1 MFMEAR
7 KNGKKPIWMFDD
19 VWTSLLSQWNSPDF
33 RSKCVQNQ
41 KNRTSDTGGSL
52 HTGGSIS
59 THEHAIRM
67 AKQLGRPAYIDEVFM
82 QTHIRKSN
90 GEFVDERSRRTH
102 EEFQSRLSQVRSE
115 VCISE
120 SGSSPIDSA
129 EEDRI
134 RLESWLLAAGG
145 KKKGRIYGVGD
156 LAHNFKRGNTLN
168 YNQPSTSFKD
178 SPSVLLLKEEVRNYK
193 EHNDKLTEHV
203 KSLVSIILPFLPPEA
218 RSSVANNLNKYC
230 HHKNHQGKRNHLRN
244 NNMTIMIM
252 QTIRIRICL

>member
-1 MFMEAR
+1 MEAR

-33 RSKCVQNQ
+33 RSKCSQNQ

-59 THEHAIRM
+59 THEHVICM
-67 AKQLGRPAYIDEVFM
+67 AKELGRPAYIDEVFM
-82 QTHIRKSN
+82 QTHIRKSS

-102 EEFQSRLSQVRSE
+102 SRLSQIRSE
-115 VCISE
+115 VA

-129 EEDRI
+129 EEDKI
-134 RLESWLLAAGG
+134 RLESWLLEAGG

-156 LAHNFKRGNTLN
+156 LAHNFKRGNTLT
-168 YNQPSTSFKD
+168 YDQPSSSSED

-203 KSLVSIILPFLPPEA
+203 KSL
-218 RSSVANNLNKYC
+218 Y
-230 HHKNHQGKRNHLRN
+230 LR
-244 NNMTIMIM
+244 TDVRGQYLRTDVRGQYL
-252 QTIRIRICL
+252 QTYVRGYYLRTDVRGYYLRTVVRGYYL